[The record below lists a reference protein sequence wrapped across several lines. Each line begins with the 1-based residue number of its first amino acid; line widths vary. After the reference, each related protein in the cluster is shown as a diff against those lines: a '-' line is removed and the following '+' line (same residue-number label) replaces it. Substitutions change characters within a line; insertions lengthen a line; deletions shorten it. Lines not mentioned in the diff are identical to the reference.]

1 MKNSF
6 LHRTLKPATILVLF
20 AAIFVYIFFSFAKVP
35 SDSDFASLTLEAD
48 EMLHGNFFLEG
59 WNLTG
64 AAFTFT
70 ELPFY
75 MIGVLVFGVD
85 PKAFILANSLMV
97 TLIIFFGYLL
107 LPAKRSRLLDFVYL
121 SLTVF
126 PNHFLLHSMRAHAGV
141 FALSM
146 IGFFLIKRML
156 DAHSEGR
163 AESKSTL
170 AAYAGILVLGASS
183 DIFILPILALPVM
196 LVSLRIIVANDS
208 LKKRF
213 FWRLVFYTVIGIL
226 AGKLTEL
233 GYLSIGGANLND
245 RTGLVTFNAPPMI
258 QTSINVFWEGFFRMT
273 GAYAT
278 DTRIFSFAGMVSLLR
293 LFLTVFMIIV
303 MAKDV
308 ILAFKHPRTDPLSSM
323 LALGMVGLVLLL
335 MLAPFLY
342 ILEASRY
349 FSYFPF
355 GLTVLLCRW
364 IHRNHILE
372 NRFMNEKISVE
383 LPVLIAAAFLLIVS
397 FRPFT
402 LTRVPIAQD
411 RLATFLLE
419 NNLTN
424 GYADFW
430 QANQTT
436 VCANKKLRIAA
447 LTFNEI
453 DGEAGAHPYY
463 WFSKDE
469 WYEDPRSNFV
479 AVAEDPYHDM
489 TVDNVI
495 RYLGIPNDVKKIEGY
510 TILIY
515 DPGLYN
521 MLTKKKP

>member
-1 MKNSF
+1 MKIPF
-6 LHRTLKPATILVLF
+6 PHRILKSVTILVLF
-20 AAIFVYIFFSFAKVP
+20 ATIFVYIFFSFAKVP

-48 EMLHGNFFLEG
+48 EMLHGNFFLKG

-64 AAFTFT
+64 ATFTFT
-70 ELPFY
+70 EIPFY

-85 PKAFILANSLMV
+85 PKAFILANSLMT

-121 SLTVF
+121 ALTVF

-156 DAHSEGR
+156 DARSEGR
-163 AESKSTL
+163 AESKMTL

-183 DIFILPILALPVM
+183 DIFILPVLALPVL

-208 LKKRF
+208 RKKRF
-213 FWRLVFYTVIGIL
+213 FWRLVFYTVIGIF
-226 AGKLTEL
+226 AGRLMEW
-233 GYLSIGGANLND
+233 GYLSIGGADLNG
-245 RTGLVTFNAPPMI
+245 RTGLVTFNAPELI
-258 QTSINVFWEGFFRMT
+258 QTSIKVFLEGFFRMT

-278 DTRIFSFAGMVSLLR
+278 ETRIFSFAGIVSLLR
-293 LFLTVFMIIV
+293 LFLTAFMIIV
-303 MAKDV
+303 MVKDV
-308 ILAFKHPRTDPLSSM
+308 ILAFKRPRTDPLSSM
-323 LALGMVGLVLLL
+323 LALGMVSLVLLL

-342 ILEASRY
+342 SLEAGRY

-355 GLTVLLCRW
+355 AFAVLLCRW

-372 NRFMNEKISVE
+372 NRFMNEKIPVE
-383 LPVLIAAAFLLIVS
+383 LPILIAAAFLMIVS

-402 LTRVPIAQD
+402 PTRVPMAQD

-436 VCANKKLRIAA
+436 VSANKKLQVAA

-453 DGEAGAHPYY
+453 DGEVGAHPYY
-463 WFSKDE
+463 WFSKDK

-479 AVAEDPYHDM
+479 VVAEDPYHDM

-495 RYLGIPNDVKKIEGY
+495 RYLGIPNDVRKIEGY